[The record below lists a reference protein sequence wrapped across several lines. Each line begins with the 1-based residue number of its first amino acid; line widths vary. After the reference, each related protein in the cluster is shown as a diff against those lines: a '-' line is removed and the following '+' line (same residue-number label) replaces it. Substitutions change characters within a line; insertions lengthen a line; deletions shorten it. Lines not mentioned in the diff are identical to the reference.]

1 MRDNRSALCALIA
14 LYEEVRPVRD
24 EIFRLRGAG
33 PLAQTLMYRAQGTDL
48 LCYCG
53 SYESV

>member
-24 EIFRLRGAG
+24 EIFRLRGAS
-33 PLAQTLMYRAQGTDL
+33 PLAQTLMYRGQGTDL

-53 SYESV
+53 SHESV